1 MTKHQ
6 RPKIPDSVR
15 LKLWIDSGGRC
26 EFPGCNKIV
35 WRDGLTLREDNF
47 AILAHMIAASPIGP
61 RGDAVLSPK
70 LARDFSNLMLVCLE
84 HSKLIDGKYKKDF
97 PVEYLKLYKR
107 KHEERIRMQTM
118 VGPNMATT
126 VVRFVTHIG
135 DRPVE
140 ISLAQAYEAI
150 LPRFPADD
158 KGVFLNFTMKEG
170 RGNKQFWKGFADD
183 ISKRLL
189 RDFTP
194 GNDSTHFSHLSI
206 FALAPI
212 PLLMHFGNKLGDLI
226 PADLYQ
232 KHRDT
237 DDWKWKRE
245 PRHDN
250 FSYEVKK
257 KITGRRSKKI
267 AIILSLSGKI
277 HAKEV
282 LKAVPDASAFYEI
295 TIPNPETEFLKFASR
310 LQKFRSIY
318 RDLLTTIRK
327 KHGHDCE
334 IHLFPAVPAPIAV
347 ICGKILLPKTD
358 PGVLVYDNDKQKS
371 GFVPAL
377 KIN

>member
-1 MTKHQ
+1 MAKHQ

-15 LKLWIDSGGRC
+15 LKLWIASGGRC

-47 AILAHMIAASPIGP
+47 AILAHMIAASPEGP
-61 RGDAVLSPK
+61 RGDVVLSSK
-70 LARDFSNLMLVCLE
+70 LAKDFSNLMLVCFE
-84 HSKLIDGKYKKDF
+84 HSKLIDGKHRKDF
-97 PVEYLKLYKR
+97 PVEYLRLYKK
-107 KHEERIRMQTM
+107 KHEERIRMQTA
-118 VGPNMATT
+118 VGPEMATT
-126 VVRFVTHIG
+126 VVRFVARIG

-140 ISLAQAYEAI
+140 ISIAQAYEAI
-150 LPRFPADD
+150 LPRFPADE
-158 KGVFLNFTMKEG
+158 KGVFLDFTMKEG
-170 RGNKQFWKGFADD
+170 RGSKQFWKGFASDV
-183 ISKRLL
+183 SKRLL

-194 GNDSTHFSHLSI
+194 GNDGTRFSHLSI
-206 FALAPI
+206 FALAPM
-212 PLLMHFGNKLGDLI
+212 PLLMHFGNKLGNLI

-245 PRHDN
+245 PRRDD

-282 LKAVPDASAFYEI
+282 LEAVPDASALYEI
-295 TIPNPETEFLKFASR
+295 TIPNPETGFLKFASR
-310 LQKFRSIY
+310 LQKFRSVY
-318 RDLLTTIRK
+318 RDLLTAIRK

-334 IHLFPAVPAPIAV
+334 IHLFPAVPAPVAV
-347 ICGKILLPKTD
+347 MCGKELLPKTD
-358 PGVLVYDNDKQKS
+358 PSVLVYDNDKQKG